1 MFAPDVTNRLGKQ
14 EFGSNNSNASV
25 STCASRSECSLRFAL
40 DVANRFG
47 KQELGSNTIN
57 ASVSPREFTKAIK
70 DLDAIP
76 VMKGMLDS
84 SDQHEVTK
92 APFDNEDTMDTTP
105 EIGRHSLSTKKK
117 NTIPEIKDMIGNF
130 HRNADADSESDQEV
144 DWTPW
149 TRHMKKRSRYQMH
162 RTPAMEFS
170 AELLD
175 AVRSSVENGI
185 ESDSDAESFIDSDA
199 DSETDDEA
207 DLPVVHCSL

>member
-70 DLDAIP
+70 DLD
-76 VMKGMLDS
+76 LDS
-84 SDQHEVTK
+84 SHQHEVTK
-92 APFDNEDTMDTTP
+92 APFDNEDTMDAIQ
-105 EIGRHSLSTKKK
+105 EI
-117 NTIPEIKDMIGNF
+117 NDMMGNF